1 MSLNL
6 KVEWKGNDITSTVSS
21 ITWSGSAYS
30 SARSLEFSV
39 VNPAGDTHF
48 KTPDIKLGDL
58 ICFYNGNDKLFHGK
72 LTKRERKGE
81 AGTITYTAQDY
92 MLYLIRSKGT
102 YKFKKKKPEQI
113 TQLICKDLKIKTKSI
128 ANTCESFSI
137 QNFPHNPESTSLI
150 LIPYPALHLISPIAV
165 NDALVSRP
173 NNVFSASFFPL
184 PLSTVAES

>member
-6 KVEWKGNDITSTVSS
+6 KVEWKGNDITSTISS

-92 MLYLIRSKGT
+92 ML
-102 YKFKKKKPEQI
+102 
-113 TQLICKDLKIKTKSI
+113 
-128 ANTCESFSI
+128 
-137 QNFPHNPESTSLI
+137 SLI
-150 LIPYPALHLISPIAV
+150 HI
-165 NDALVSRP
+165 
-173 NNVFSASFFPL
+173 
-184 PLSTVAES
+184 

>member
-102 YKFKKKKPEQI
+102 YKLRKRSRSR
-113 TQLICKDLKIKTKSI
+113 L
-128 ANTCESFSI
+128 
-137 QNFPHNPESTSLI
+137 HN
-150 LIPYPALHLISPIAV
+150 
-165 NDALVSRP
+165 
-173 NNVFSASFFPL
+173 
-184 PLSTVAES
+184 

>member
-6 KVEWKGNDITSTVSS
+6 KVEWKENDITSTVSS

-39 VNPAGDTHF
+39 MNPAGDTHF

-81 AGTITYTAQDY
+81 AGTIT
-92 MLYLIRSKGT
+92 
-102 YKFKKKKPEQI
+102 KP
-113 TQLICKDLKIKTKSI
+113 DLSI
-128 ANTCESFSI
+128 A
-137 QNFPHNPESTSLI
+137 
-150 LIPYPALHLISPIAV
+150 
-165 NDALVSRP
+165 
-173 NNVFSASFFPL
+173 
-184 PLSTVAES
+184 